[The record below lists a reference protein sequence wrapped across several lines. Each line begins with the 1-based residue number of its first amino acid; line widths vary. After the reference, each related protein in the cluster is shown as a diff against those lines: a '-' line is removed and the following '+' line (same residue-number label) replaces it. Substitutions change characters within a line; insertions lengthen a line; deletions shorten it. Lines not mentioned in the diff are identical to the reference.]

1 MRQIVHNPNATI
13 FVVHNPIL
21 PNKIKNSN
29 YKKKP
34 LILYAGTLNERKGF
48 KDLIKAFHNIARN
61 NPNWKLV
68 FAGNGQIEEGKQL
81 ANDLKIVD
89 RVEFKGWVSGEEK
102 KRLFNEASIFCL
114 PSYAEGFPMAV
125 LDAWGCDLPVV
136 TTPVGGLCDV
146 LQNGVNALVFEPG
159 DVQTLSNHLEL
170 LMKNPY
176 IRKQLSLESQKLS
189 STIFNI
195 KSITKQLDNIYSS
208 LYKN

>member
-1 MRQIVHNPNATI
+1 
-13 FVVHNPIL
+13 
-21 PNKIKNSN
+21 
-29 YKKKP
+29 
-34 LILYAGTLNERKGF
+34 
-48 KDLIKAFHNIARN
+48 
-61 NPNWKLV
+61 
-68 FAGNGQIEEGKQL
+68 
-81 ANDLKIVD
+81 
-89 RVEFKGWVSGEEK
+89 
-102 KRLFNEASIFCL
+102 
-114 PSYAEGFPMAV
+114 V